1 MTEYAHAHDREHDH
15 DDDHDHSLRPYVLVL
30 LALFGLTAVTVG
42 AAYIDFG
49 HPWSD
54 VIALLIALSK
64 AGLVVAFFM
73 HVKGSTRLIKFSI
86 ASGAIG
92 VVIFFLLILSDYLTR
107 SFS

>member
-1 MTEYAHAHDREHDH
+1 MSDHSHDH
-15 DDDHDHSLRPYVLVL
+15 EHSLINPYLYVLV
-30 LALFGLTAVTVG
+30 ALFALTAVTVL
-42 AAYIDFG
+42 AAYVDFG

-54 VIALLIALSK
+54 LIALLIALSK

-73 HVKGSTRLIKFSI
+73 HVKGSTRLIKFSVG
-86 ASGAIG
+86 SGLIG